1 MNNKKLKKI
10 MTDLAAGHITKKE
23 ADILLKDE
31 KVAEKGSKQG
41 KSITKKPIDTKIRKR
56 EVK

>member
-1 MNNKKLKKI
+1 MENQLKKV

-23 ADILLKDE
+23 ADRILGK
-31 KVAEKGSKQG
+31 KVN
-41 KSITKKPIDTKIRKR
+41 TKKNKK